1 MEVEIGGAE
10 TSSGCQ
16 NGNGADQTDATIT
29 LESNPNSNQS
39 TANQTADLIELYKQC
54 ANRQSLCESR
64 DSQDSQG
71 DSFNSTPLQIDD
83 EEARNMEGEIQEI
96 SPDEEMKL
104 LGPMSEH
111 NSEEPGNS
119 ADQEPEQPTLEEI
132 EKEFGKTQ
140 IDPDKLKAMRAVARK
155 MLNLKIHSNV
165 QQYVRKIDEQQRH
178 IQNLEAQLKS
188 QQDQLDELSRYARNV
203 ARDRS
208 MFEQPLPNINHPS
221 IKSIIEREVTRRVE
235 QKFRHLVGMPGA
247 QELLKSIL
255 EKRNGNQQA
264 QTSRAS
270 SSNHVNNARNNYHQ
284 PSALPPRK
292 QVRPASVGQP
302 LNGVHTPSPSKSTQI
317 ATRDD
322 NLKQFHNVML
332 QSGFF
337 ESQSINGN
345 RVALSMKLIPIESLN
360 LVSQPEQVWGTLFS
374 YPNSLF
380 RTPQVEKVESTSVYS
395 LNINTTISD
404 FIAGYKLHAEVK
416 YKPDRFIHSRK
427 FPKIRLC
434 FVMESAL
441 RAQDEYKES
450 WWTSNAF
457 PLSDKGKIVF
467 SVQFKNTET
476 VKQKMSIYER
486 IAFFGLIEMHH
497 PNPNSRKRYV
507 TNIAVFSLI
516 ANSQNAV
523 SNSTSTDALSS
534 LRASPSVA
542 STSSARTP
550 NSSVR
555 TSASVSST
563 KLSNLANQ
571 TKSHYLP
578 AREPTDYMPP
588 SSESSRGSQNPSRK
602 RASAPSGDVDMVT
615 LESDDD
621 DDIIVESN
629 VKLHQSNR
637 ASAPT
642 NGIHKTPISNPRRS
656 DASARAN
663 ANSGPQSNLSYAPV
677 VIDDLVSVPA
687 AGIKFQG

>member
-1 MEVEIGGAE
+1 MEVEVSGVG
-10 TSSGCQ
+10 TSADCQ
-16 NGNGADQTDATIT
+16 NGNGADQTDTTIT
-29 LESNPNSNQS
+29 LESSPNSNQS
-39 TANQTADLIELYKQC
+39 TANQTADLIELYEQC
-54 ANRQSLCESR
+54 ANHQSLCESR
-64 DSQDSQG
+64 DSQDSQR
-71 DSFNSTPLQIDD
+71 DSLNSTPLQIDD
-83 EEARNMEGEIQEI
+83 EGAIQEI
-96 SPDEEMKL
+96 SPDEEMEL
-104 LGPMSEH
+104 LGPTSEQ

-119 ADQEPEQPTLEEI
+119 ADQEPEQPTPEEI
-132 EKEFGKTQ
+132 EKEFGKTP
-140 IDPDKLKAMRAVARK
+140 IDSDKLKAMRAVARK

-178 IQNLEAQLKS
+178 IQNLEAQLKR

-208 MFEQPLPNINHPS
+208 MFEQPLPNMNHPS
-221 IKSIIEREVTRRVE
+221 IKPIIEREVTRRVE

-247 QELLKSIL
+247 HELIKSIL

-284 PSALPPRK
+284 PSTLPPRK

-302 LNGVHTPSPSKSTQI
+302 LNGVHTPSSSKSTQI

-322 NLKQFHNVML
+322 SLKQFHNVML

-360 LVSQPEQVWGTLFS
+360 LVSQPEQVWGTSFS
-374 YPNSLF
+374 YPYSLF
-380 RTPQVEKVESTSVYS
+380 RTPQTENVESTSVYS

-427 FPKIRLC
+427 FSKIRLC

-441 RAQDEYKES
+441 RAQDVYKES

-467 SVQFKNTET
+467 SVQFKNTEI

-486 IAFFGLIEMHH
+486 IAFFALIEMHH
-497 PNPNSRKRYV
+497 PNPNNRKRYV
-507 TNIAVFSLI
+507 TNLAVFSLI
-516 ANSQNAV
+516 ANSQNAA
-523 SNSTSTDALSS
+523 SASTDALSS

-542 STSSARTP
+542 SMSSARTP

-555 TSASVSST
+555 TSTSVSST

-588 SSESSRGSQNPSRK
+588 GAESSRGSQNPSRK
-602 RASAPSGDVDMVT
+602 RASAPNGDVDMVT

-621 DDIIVESN
+621 DIIVESD
-629 VKLHQSNR
+629 VKLHPSNR

-642 NGIHKTPISNPRRS
+642 NGIHKTPTSNPRRS
-656 DASARAN
+656 DAPARTN